1 MIFEYVTKGGQ
12 IAKVEAKSAEEALV
26 KATNKAPDSGVM
38 LSTNQV
44 DSGDKTLDPL
54 PPLNP
59 KINAVENFK
68 EKTLPPTKDTTS
80 RLLQFSSALDT
91 ATKIAQKKRLD
102 FQSGVLKQGV
112 APGVRSA
119 SDFSGLL
126 SGLNRVDQNFVEPL
140 VDTAIGIAKSDMTT
154 KEDNFDSIAKT
165 AAQNG
170 APKNV
175 IDTILGSVNLSDAL
189 VAAGE
194 YIRNKTTTPPEE
206 KVLNSGKLQFTPSD
220 ISTGASKLAASAGDD
235 GYVDPSVYLA
245 MYKEWTKNGGLPQ
258 DFTKYY
264 PPKTYVNPKNDWL
277 PASLRSGTGS
287 FSPADDDISS
297 EIDNLF

>member
-1 MIFEYVTKGGQ
+1 MLFEYVTKGGQ
-12 IAKVEAKSAEEALV
+12 IAKVEAKSAEEALA
-26 KATNKAPDSGVM
+26 KATNKASDSGVM

-44 DSGDKTLDPL
+44 DNGSKALPPL
-54 PPLNP
+54 PPTKTVTP
-59 KINAVENFK
+59 A

-102 FQSGVLKQGV
+102 FQSGVLRQGV

-126 SGLNRVDQNFVEPL
+126 SGINRVDQNFVEPL
-140 VDTAIGIAKSDMTT
+140 VDTAVGIAKSDMSNKTN
-154 KEDNFDSIAKT
+154 DFDSIAKT

-175 IDTILGSVNLSDAL
+175 IDTILGSGSLSDAL

-194 YIRNKTTTPPEE
+194 YIRNKSSIDTPPSE
-206 KVLNSGKLQFTPSD
+206 KSINSGSLKFTPRD
-220 ISTGASKLAASAGDD
+220 ISIGASKLQASAGDD

-245 MYKEWTKNGGLPQ
+245 MYKEWTKGGGLPQ

-287 FSPADDDISS
+287 FSSETNDISS